1 MREGKYM
8 AAIILVAL
16 VAAWLF
22 IWNYIPK
29 IIRYIIS
36 GILDVVAVVL
46 FIITPMNLI
55 IRIIIIALLAVMA
68 VIWLAKFNR
77 FNGNKKIDWEQSSV
91 DGIMFTAGVI
101 IITLIIDLF

>member
-1 MREGKYM
+1 M

-22 IWNYIPK
+22 IGNYIPK

-77 FNGNKKIDWEQSSV
+77 FNGNKKIDWEQSRV
-91 DGIMFTAGVI
+91 DGIMFTVGAV

>member
-1 MREGKYM
+1 M

-22 IWNYIPK
+22 IGNYIPK

-36 GILDVVAVVL
+36 GLLDVVAIVL
-46 FIITPMNLI
+46 FIMMPMNLI
-55 IRIIIIALLAVMA
+55 IRIIIIALLVFMA
-68 VIWLAKFNR
+68 IIWLAKFNR
-77 FNGNKKIDWEQSSV
+77 FKCNKKMDWEQSRV

-101 IITLIIDLF
+101 IITLIVDLF

>member
-1 MREGKYM
+1 M
-8 AAIILVAL
+8 AAIIVVAL

-22 IWNYIPK
+22 IGNYLPK

-36 GILDVVAVVL
+36 GILDVIAIVL
-46 FIITPMNLI
+46 FIITPMNFI
-55 IRIIIIALLAVMA
+55 IRIIIIVLLSFMA
-68 VIWLAKFNR
+68 IIWLAKFNR

>member
-1 MREGKYM
+1 M

-22 IWNYIPK
+22 IGNYLPK

-36 GILDVVAVVL
+36 GILDAVAIVL
-46 FIITPMNLI
+46 FIITSMNFI
-55 IRIIIIALLAVMA
+55 IRIIIIVLLAFMA
-68 VIWLAKFNR
+68 IIWLAKFNR
-77 FNGNKKIDWEQSSV
+77 FNGNNKIDWGQSRV

-101 IITLIIDLF
+101 IILIIGLF

>member
-1 MREGKYM
+1 M

-22 IWNYIPK
+22 IGNYIPK

-36 GILDVVAVVL
+36 GLLDVVAIVL
-46 FIITPMNLI
+46 FIMMPMNLI
-55 IRIIIIALLAVMA
+55 IRIIIIALLVFMA
-68 VIWLAKFNR
+68 IIWLAKFNR
-77 FNGNKKIDWEQSSV
+77 FNGNKKIEWEQSRV

>member
-1 MREGKYM
+1 M
-8 AAIILVAL
+8 AAIIVVAL
-16 VAAWLF
+16 VVAWLF
-22 IWNYIPK
+22 IGNYLPK

-36 GILDVVAVVL
+36 GILDVIAIVL
-46 FIITPMNLI
+46 FIITPMNFI
-55 IRIIIIALLAVMA
+55 IRIIIIVLLAFMA
-68 VIWLAKFNR
+68 IIWLAKFNR